1 MFLILL
7 EASLVLVCI
16 ILWRLS
22 IRWKAPRDLPPGP
35 KPLPLV
41 GNIFD
46 LPPTGVPEYQHWIKF
61 KDTYGPLSSVTV
73 LGTNMILIHSHEVLQ
88 HLMVKSSTKTS
99 SRPKQHFGGELC
111 GYTALTPSLPYN
123 ATLRLHRKLM
133 HQQMG
138 TKLICQRFWHV
149 QDVESRRFLLRVLD
163 DPSNIIKHF
172 KT

>member
-1 MFLILL
+1 MFLALL
-7 EASLVLVCI
+7 QVFIFVLGV

-22 IRWKAPRDLPPGP
+22 VRWKAPHDLPPGP

-46 LPPTGVPEYQHWIKF
+46 LPPPGVPEYQHWIKF

-73 LGTNMILIHSHEVLQ
+73 LGTNMILVHSHDVLQ
-88 HLMVKSSTKTS
+88 DLMVKRSTKTS
-99 SRPKQHFGGELC
+99 SRPKQHFAGELC
-111 GYTALTPSLPYN
+111 GFDVLTPSLPYN
-123 ATLRLHRKLM
+123 ATHRLHRKFM

-138 TKLICQRFWHV
+138 TRLICERFWHV

-163 DPSNIIKHF
+163 DPSNIISHI